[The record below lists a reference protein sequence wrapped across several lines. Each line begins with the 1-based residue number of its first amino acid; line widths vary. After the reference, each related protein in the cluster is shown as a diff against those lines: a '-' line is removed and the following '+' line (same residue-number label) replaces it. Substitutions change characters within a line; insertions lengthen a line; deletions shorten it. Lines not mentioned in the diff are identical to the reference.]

1 MKKVASIG
9 VTGGIGSGK
18 SFVCALFALEG
29 IRIYEADTRAKE
41 LLEKNPEIVTKVQS
55 LLGAEAYFPDGRA
68 NRPFIASKVFSDK
81 DLLTQL
87 NAIIHPATIADFE
100 QWKHNI
106 PENYPWNFQFKEA
119 AILFESG
126 TDKGLD
132 AVVCISAPE
141 EIRIQRVIQRDGL
154 SREQILERI
163 QKQLPEAE
171 RISRS
176 DYILVN
182 DGERDIKVQVQDLII
197 QLQSRF
203 A

>member
-9 VTGGIGSGK
+9 ITGGIGSGK
-18 SFVCALFALEG
+18 SFVCALLAQEG
-29 IRIYEADTRAKE
+29 IRIFQADTQAKE
-41 LLEKNPEIVTKVQS
+41 LLEKNTEIIRGVKS
-55 LLGAEAYFPDGRA
+55 LLGEDAYLPDGRA
-68 NRPFIASKVFSDK
+68 NRPFIASKVFSNK
-81 DLLTQL
+81 ELLTQL
-87 NAIIHPATIADFE
+87 NAIIHPATIEEFE
-100 QWKHNI
+100 IWKHNI

-132 AVVCISAPE
+132 AVVCVSAPE

-154 SREQILERI
+154 TRKQILERI
-163 QKQLPEAE
+163 QKQLSEAD

-176 DYILVN
+176 DYVLIN
-182 DGERDIKVQVQDLII
+182 DGEKDIKDQVLELINH
-197 QLQSRF
+197 LQSRF